1 MAMTRTPWLLALTL
15 VTGVL
20 AGPAGAQA
28 AGPDE
33 VTLLAEATGLEDAG
47 DLAGAEALLRAIA
60 GRRPPSAPAL
70 LGLER
75 VLRQQ
80 GRLDELPP
88 LVLRGLAAEPRSAL
102 LNQLLLRTY
111 AALDLPSDIEVAAAA
126 WLDVSP
132 LVEVPYR
139 EIARTWE
146 SLGSYDRARR
156 VLEEGRRRVAGD
168 DVLALELGA
177 LYAGLGEA
185 ELAAAEWARAIGP
198 DGRGASQ
205 VRRAVQAVSDGG
217 AAIIPA
223 LVATFEG
230 DGATPAQRMAGV
242 DLAIAAGL
250 EESALPLAQ
259 RALAAMGGGERRS
272 ALLQL
277 ARRADGAGMPRLA
290 HWAFTELAG
299 IWDRDGGTAIRE
311 RADELARALGER
323 PAAGGSSPA
332 HDAGADEPGSRH
344 ASVFRIE
351 RLAAQDP
358 AAAAL
363 MLREF
368 QDRYRT
374 APELDRLAALVAEAF
389 VGEDASAAAAVV
401 AGVRGPRSTLVR
413 GRIALARGDR
423 DEARAAF
430 LSAAPDLTGAE
441 ATQVLALA
449 TLVGRVSDGAA
460 PALARA
466 LADAA
471 AGEPGAGLD
480 RLRDAAARL
489 GADDRTAVLSFG
501 AALAETEGLDAD
513 AVTLRRVI
521 VTEYPRSAEAPA
533 ALLALARS
541 VVGDDRTEA
550 RELLER
556 LILEHP
562 RSALVPQAR
571 RELDRIGRAGQEAM
585 QNQSPG
591 R

>member
-1 MAMTRTPWLLALTL
+1 MTRAPWLLAVAL
-15 VTGVL
+15 VAGAL
-20 AGPAGAQA
+20 AGPAVAQA

-47 DLAGAEALLRAIA
+47 DLARAETLLRTIA
-60 GRRPPSAPAL
+60 ERRPASAPAL

-80 GRLDELPP
+80 GRLDELPA
-88 LVLRGLAAEPRSAL
+88 LVMRGLEVEPRSAL
-102 LNQLLLRTY
+102 LNQLLLRAY
-111 AALDLPSDIEVAAAA
+111 AALDRPLDIEVAAAA

-132 LVEVPYR
+132 HVEVPYR
-139 EIARTWE
+139 EIARIWE
-146 SLGSYDRARR
+146 TMGSYDQARR

-177 LYAGLGEA
+177 LYAALGEA

-205 VRRAVQAVSDGG
+205 VRRAVQAVADGG
-217 AAIIPA
+217 AAIMPI
-223 LVATFEG
+223 LVTTFEG

-250 EESALPLAQ
+250 EASALPLAQ
-259 RALAAMGGGERRS
+259 RALVAMGEAERRP
-272 ALLQL
+272 ALLRL

-290 HWAFTELAG
+290 HWAFSELASTWEG
-299 IWDRDGGTAIRE
+299 DGGAAIRE
-311 RADELARALGER
+311 RADELARALGEH
-323 PAAGGSSPA
+323 PGVEPPSPTPG
-332 HDAGADEPGSRH
+332 AGAEGAGSRY
-344 ASVFRIE
+344 AAVFRIE
-351 RLAAQDP
+351 RLATQDP
-358 AAAAL
+358 AAAAQA
-363 MLREF
+363 LREF

-374 APELDRLAALVAEAF
+374 APELDRLAAGVAEAF
-389 VGEDASAAAAVV
+389 LAEDASAAAAMV
-401 AGVRGPRSTLVR
+401 AGVRGPRSALVR
-413 GRIALARGDR
+413 GRIALSRGDR

-449 TLVGRVSDGAA
+449 TLLGRVSDRAA
-460 PALARA
+460 PVLARV
-466 LADAA
+466 LADAG
-471 AGEPGAGLD
+471 AGDPGGGLD
-480 RLRDAAARL
+480 RLRDATARL
-489 GADDRTAVLSFG
+489 GAADRPVVLSFG
-501 AALAETEGLDAD
+501 AALADAEGLDAD
-513 AVTLRRVI
+513 AVMLRRVI

-541 VVGDDRTEA
+541 VSGKDKTEA

-556 LILEHP
+556 LIIEHP

-571 RELDRIGRAGQEAM
+571 RELDRIGRAGPDAM